1 MSRDSHGMM
10 QSLKTAKREVQQGT
24 GQRENKRREMG
35 GEVISVK
42 NKDLTGYSLI
52 KKKKKVNLII
62 ILIGNCQVID

>member
-1 MSRDSHGMM
+1 MSRAIDSHGMM

-24 GQRENKRREMG
+24 GQRENKRREIG

-42 NKDLTGYSLI
+42 NKDLT
-52 KKKKKVNLII
+52 KFFFKKVNLII